1 METHLPLQRDSVQ
14 DRSTRRVESE
24 EVKNERNAS
33 LASPRPS
40 DGSFAHP
47 GHPYLHLRQMTRT
60 FDTSNCKYCI
70 VQLVCGSYEPL
81 LQSSYHSIC
90 NAKLSNKSF
99 AFLSWCVKFGYSRQ
113 FLKSG
118 PFSRKLNRPKKASRP
133 SILGGYPPTLTV
145 ILILIRL
152 RLSAK
157 NKAAWIAEGSQL
169 VIRSRMY
176 VTQGSAQQ

>member
-60 FDTSNCKYCI
+60 FDTCNYKFCI
-70 VQLVCGSYEPL
+70 AQLVCGSYEPL

-99 AFLSWCVKFGYSRQ
+99 AFLSWCVKYGYSRR
-113 FLKSG
+113 FW
-118 PFSRKLNRPKKASRP
+118 NRACFPKIEPPKKGFPTFHSR
-133 SILGGYPPTLTV
+133 
-145 ILILIRL
+145 
-152 RLSAK
+152 
-157 NKAAWIAEGSQL
+157 WISP
-169 VIRSRMY
+169 
-176 VTQGSAQQ
+176 